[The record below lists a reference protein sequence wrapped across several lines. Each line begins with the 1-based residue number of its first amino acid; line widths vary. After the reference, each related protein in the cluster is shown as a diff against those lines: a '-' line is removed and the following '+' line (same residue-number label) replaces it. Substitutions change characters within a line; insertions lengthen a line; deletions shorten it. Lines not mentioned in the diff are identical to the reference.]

1 MSVYND
7 GLYDFTAQ
15 TETQEADLLAL
26 QATATAQEAEY
37 EDSLNTYTTTYGYL
51 QSEKSEQIIN
61 VSTSGTN
68 TITIT
73 GIPIESVFILTGTI
87 IGEVGSTSGP
97 TFQELT
103 CSITFNQSSGPDT
116 VQTWY
121 GPDTNQI
128 MTKVQIQ
135 VCVPFTTTGSTGNTT
150 MTLATSGVFNNG
162 SGNFNLDYN
171 LRLVKLN

>member
-15 TETQEADLLAL
+15 TTTQEADLLAL
-26 QATATAQEAEY
+26 QAAAAEQEAQY
-37 EDSLNTYTTTYGYL
+37 GDALDTYTSTFGFLQEDRSVGYVGVL
-51 QSEKSEQIIN
+51 
-61 VSTSGTN
+61 TSNTN
-68 TITIT
+68 TITFP
-73 GIPIESVFILTGTI
+73 GIPNNSNYILTGTI
-87 IGEVGSTSGP
+87 IGEVPSTSGP

-103 CSITFNQSSGPDT
+103 CNITFNQSSGPDT
-116 VQTWY
+116 IQTWY

-135 VCVPFTTTGSTGNTT
+135 VCVPFTTIGSTGNTT

-162 SGNFNLDYN
+162 SGSFSVDYN
-171 LRLVKLN
+171 LRLIKLN